1 MIVKINNPILGVP
14 FNVFEYD
21 ANQFET
27 LEGLNRYPVLGLF
40 KNPKGTFSNSV
51 NGKPK
56 YFRILIR
63 LK

>member
-1 MIVKINNPILGVP
+1 MKVKINKPIYGVP
-14 FNVFEYD
+14 FNIFEYD
-21 ANQFET
+21 TKQFEI

-40 KNPKGTFSNSV
+40 KNPKGTFSNSI
-51 NGKPK
+51 NGRPR